1 MPDTYSAQLNRK
13 GKKKMMDLLAIAVSA
28 LIVYIV
34 GLPIV
39 KAIHNEI
46 ETERRND
53 RAE

>member
-1 MPDTYSAQLNRK
+1 MRDTYRAQLNRK
-13 GKKKMMDLLAIAVSA
+13 EGKKMMDVIAIAVSA

-34 GLPIV
+34 VLPIV
-39 KAIHNEI
+39 KAIHNEL